1 MRTFYLFK
9 IKKEFI
15 NLYKD
20 NYKILYDS
28 LRRIYSMDKKEV
40 QYGYNL
46 LFQLIDIINK
56 DDIDRHLFVKLHNK
70 MFYTKQDND
79 HIINNL
85 YKDEISILKIK
96 NIYMR
101 LEVNKDYSMFFDIL
115 YNKHDNYFICD
126 FINDDYF
133 FLRDVKVLV

>member
-9 IKKEFI
+9 VKKEFI

-20 NYKILYDS
+20 NYSILFDS
-28 LRRIYSMDKKEV
+28 FKRIYSMNKNDV
-40 QYGYNL
+40 DYGYNL
-46 LFQLIDIINK
+46 LFQLIDIIGK
-56 DDIDRHLFVKLHNK
+56 DDVDRHLFVKLHNK
-70 MFYTKQDND
+70 MYYTKQDND

-85 YKDEISILKIK
+85 YKDEVSILKVK
-96 NIYMR
+96 NVYMK

-126 FINDDYF
+126 FINNDYF
-133 FLRDVKVLV
+133 FLRDIKVLV